1 MQTIR
6 NHLNRFKS
14 QWKNLLHSSMPF
26 SASTRCSCL
35 YFHGY
40 FTPYTLFYGLRHST
54 KVKANL
60 LLNQVTAAAAST
72 LHPCLMAAGVS
83 GASGGTESQ
92 LVEAYIQSADMIKYL
107 DKTIGLREH
116 YMSDKADMFS
126 GLSSSHKQEDFYQF
140 YLDHIDVS
148 VDSASSVISLRT
160 RAFDAEYAQIINQAI
175 VDKAEEFINNINNNL
190 AKSKLTFAKGEHEIV
205 EQKLQQAKTEI
216 LAFQSKYNVLDPTA
230 EGAAFQQ
237 IAFSLEATLAQKKAE
252 LSTMSTMMSNVAPE
266 VINIKRE
273 IAALQKEVE
282 KQKERISTAEGES
295 EALSVSELMALYSNL
310 QVQLQLAIQA
320 YSSSLITLENARVEA
335 YQKLQ
340 HLVTVESPTLPDDNA
355 YPTVIY
361 NLVLFGVSLLLIYG
375 IVRII
380 VATIREL

>member
-1 MQTIR
+1 MIFSKIR
-6 NHLNRFKS
+6 NQHSFLQKALLFLLTTGLIVLLFPRTGSFKYEF
-14 QWKNLLHSSMPF
+14 QKGTPWKHETLM
-26 SASTRCSCL
+26 A
-35 YFHGY
+35 
-40 FTPYTLFYGLRHST
+40 PYDFPILKSDEDVSKERDEIKENHKPTLVFDPTLFEL
-54 KVKANL
+54 
-60 LLNQVTAAAAST
+60 
-72 LHPCLMAAGVS
+72 
-83 GASGGTESQ
+83 
-92 LVEAYIQSADMIKYL
+92 
-107 DKTIGLREH
+107 
-116 YMSDKADMFS
+116 
-126 GLSSSHKQEDFYQF
+126 
-140 YLDHIDVS
+140 
-148 VDSASSVISLRT
+148 
-160 RAFDAEYAQIINQAI
+160 
-175 VDKAEEFINNINNNL
+175 KAEEFINNINNNL

-295 EALSVSELMALYSNL
+295 EALSVSELMAQYSNL

>member
-1 MQTIR
+1 MEKSLTQ
-6 NHLNRFKS
+6 LNALLSKHKMLLLVLPWVLYSIYLVLLAAPQYESKS
-14 QWKNLLHSSMPF
+14 QLIVKSSDGGSSFDP
-26 SASTRCSCL
+26 SSL
-35 YFHGY
+35 
-40 FTPYTLFYGLRHST
+40 
-54 KVKANL
+54 
-60 LLNQVTAAAAST
+60 
-72 LHPCLMAAGVS
+72 LMAAGVS
-83 GASGGTESQ
+83 SGSGGPESQ

-107 DKTIGLREH
+107 DKTIGLRDH

-237 IAFSLEATLAQKKAE
+237 IAFSLEATLAQKNAE

-295 EALSVSELMALYSNL
+295 EALSVSELMAQYSNL